1 MKIGV
6 TAIETLGVGVGVGI
20 GFFKTSTPI
29 PIATPTPMDFG
40 LGYFRSREMDDR
52 MVFEQALDLAIQEEQ
67 AAADF
72 YARMAEQ
79 VSDGG
84 IHEIFKG
91 FAREERAHKA
101 KLEFIKSTGEIKPVA
116 EQPIGLKRADYLA
129 IPPSAN
135 LNERDALLLAMKKE
149 KEAFKLYSAL
159 AASAPNDAL
168 RTAFSMLALEEA
180 NHKLR
185 FEIAHDELLS

>member
-1 MKIGV
+1 
-6 TAIETLGVGVGVGI
+6 
-20 GFFKTSTPI
+20 
-29 PIATPTPMDFG
+29 
-40 LGYFRSREMDDR
+40 MDDR
-52 MVFEQALDLAIQEEQ
+52 MFFEQALDLAIHEEQ

-79 VSDGG
+79 ISDGG

-116 EQPIGLKRADYLA
+116 EQSIGIKQTDYLETQ
-129 IPPSAN
+129 PSAN
-135 LNERDALLLAMKKE
+135 LNERDALILAMKKE
-149 KEAFKLYSAL
+149 KAAFKLYSAL
-159 AASAPNDAL
+159 AANAPNNAL
-168 RTAFSMLALEEA
+168 RTAFSTLALEEA

-185 FEIAHDELLS
+185 FEIAHDDLLCEAPRQFSKKAD